1 MDTCAKIVKKK
12 EQEDVTDTP
21 AVIEECGPVSEE
33 IQITVLGRNQKWTF
47 QCDKDETLANT
58 MFIPLEN
65 LVGGKCMLHY
75 DTVTTRRQMLDR
87 TKTPSFY
94 GMIYDDIVYLGGVI
108 RPSDQVVTS
117 QTGTQEQ
124 PVIGSLVVL
133 PVSIVRLYFLMS
145 HI

>member
-65 LVGGKCMLHY
+65 LVRGKCMLNY
-75 DTVTTRRQMLDR
+75 DSVTGNQVLDR

-108 RPSDQVVTS
+108 RPSD
-117 QTGTQEQ
+117 
-124 PVIGSLVVL
+124 
-133 PVSIVRLYFLMS
+133 
-145 HI
+145 